1 MMQQEAGK
9 DQAILR
15 GQGPQAAGQRR
26 TYEKPQLVVLGAGQT
41 RSGSGI
47 LFEAT
52 TNSNAFRT
60 S

>member
-9 DQAILR
+9 DQTIHR

-26 TYEKPQLVVLGAGQT
+26 TYEKPQLVVLGAEETEFGA
-41 RSGSGI
+41 GPF
-47 LFEAT
+47 FEGGT
-52 TNSNAFRT
+52 VPSIV